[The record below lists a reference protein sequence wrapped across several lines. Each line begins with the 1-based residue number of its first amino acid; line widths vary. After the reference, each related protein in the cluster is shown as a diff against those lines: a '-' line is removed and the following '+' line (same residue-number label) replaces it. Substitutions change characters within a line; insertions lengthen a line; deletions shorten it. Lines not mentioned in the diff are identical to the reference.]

1 MSYMSI
7 IVNIFLL
14 DGLSQRG
21 ENFQFDQEQ
30 RLSRELLR
38 QILQLKR
45 FTLFR
50 EELGCAVA
58 HSSGTDLPF

>member
-1 MSYMSI
+1 MEPAS
-7 IVNIFLL
+7 
-14 DGLSQRG
+14 GG

-50 EELGCAVA
+50 EAGLEGIL
-58 HSSGTDLPF
+58 SSWGFVGEDLISQ

>member
-1 MSYMSI
+1 MEPAS
-7 IVNIFLL
+7 
-14 DGLSQRG
+14 GG

-50 EELGCAVA
+50 EAGLEGIL
-58 HSSGTDLPF
+58 SSWEFVGEDLISQ

>member
-1 MSYMSI
+1 MEPDS
-7 IVNIFLL
+7 
-14 DGLSQRG
+14 GG

-50 EELGCAVA
+50 EVGWRGPCQAGDVVGVGLRRG
-58 HSSGTDLPF
+58 GFDFPI